1 MPFNASGD
9 EVAEARG
16 VYPPSSIG
24 TGPLR
29 EDLVGMVM
37 SKSIPPK
44 LAAVSGTAEKDVKK
58 LGRQSKDWAGKHSS
72 LVASIQK
79 MSTELESQGRGN
91 PSTPSLTV
99 GATEAELAKYI
110 DSKDWKGLADFSVR
124 EEVFNETKL
133 SS

>member
-16 VYPPSSIG
+16 VYPIG

-29 EDLVGMVM
+29 EDLVGM

-44 LAAVSGTAEKDVKK
+44 LAAAEKDAKK
-58 LGRQSKDWAGKHSS
+58 LVGMGTQSKDWAGKHSS
-72 LVASIQK
+72 LVESIQK
-79 MSTELESQGRGN
+79 MSTELESQGQGN
-91 PSTPSLTV
+91 SSTPSLTV

-124 EEVFNETKL
+124 EEVKQSFR
-133 SS
+133 